1 MGKCS
6 DSGPLFTFPSHFSHR
21 FCLFCFGFFFLRFA
35 AFLRGQK
42 HSRHTPHP
50 HTKNT
55 FFFFSSPLFPF
66 STEFRPSPP
75 ERRLFGGKRNDLGS
89 LTLRRQAEPTE
100 RYSRSLVTLEWA
112 FGGGGFFPVSRGFNR
127 KKGGVGATATAPA
140 TTRAPP
146 PPQTPRVPPKRAG
159 GGPHRCRSPAPAPP
173 VPPTFR
179 GALGCFFF
187 PEIP

>member
-1 MGKCS
+1 MLRLGAS
-6 DSGPLFTFPSHFSHR
+6 FYFSFSFFSPLLPV
-21 FCLFCFGFFFLRFA
+21 LFWFFFP
-35 AFLRGQK
+35 AFCCFPEGAKTLETHPPPPHKK
-42 HSRHTPHP
+42 HL
-50 HTKNT
+50 
-55 FFFFSSPLFPF
+55 FFFSSPLFPF